1 MKKRKKKQQK
11 PKTIDN
17 DTSSCPIERASSSWQ
32 PVAGTLCEFRNK
44 FLYLVLC
51 LVALKSFFSFFSFLY
66 LRFND
71 LYHFSQKPST
81 TTTTC
86 ETWEQSELDK
96 SFANCFDL
104 NCAEIVTFLSLITS
118 AFHPDVIGLLFRFN
132 VRSRQS
138 ICRIYRGNL
147 RERDREGGR

>member
-1 MKKRKKKQQK
+1 MTHRRAPLTKLRRVG
-11 PKTIDN
+11 N
-17 DTSSCPIERASSSWQ
+17 LSLGYFTSSE
-32 PVAGTLCEFRNK
+32 T
-44 FLYLVLC
+44 
-51 LVALKSFFSFFSFLY
+51 SFCIWYFAWWLWKLFFI

-71 LYHFSQKPST
+71 LYHFSQKPS

-118 AFHPDVIGLLFRFN
+118 TFHPDVIGQRFRFN
-132 VRSRQS
+132 VRTRQS
-138 ICRIYRGNL
+138 ICRIQRGRL
-147 RERDREGGR
+147 REVDR

>member
-1 MKKRKKKQQK
+1 MTHRRA
-11 PKTIDN
+11 PLRELRRVGN
-17 DTSSCPIERASSSWQ
+17 LSLGHFVSSETSFCIWYFAWWLWK
-32 PVAGTLCEFRNK
+32 V
-44 FLYLVLC
+44 
-51 LVALKSFFSFFSFLY
+51 FFFFFFVY

-81 TTTTC
+81 TATTC
-86 ETWEQSELDK
+86 ETWEQSELNK
-96 SFANCFDL
+96 SFANCFHL

-147 RERDREGGR
+147 RERDREREGDRLISLCVIRICSS